1 MTHGNSTETISSES
15 SEGNPAEPRNEPPGK
30 TEVISR
36 EELVGLVDQH
46 FDPAKTLEMLDSL
59 QAHPELHQEAISLQG
74 TWNILSCLPRESPGL
89 AAADQ
94 ATLII
99 RKEQRRQKLRSL
111 FIRLAALAA
120 SMVCF
125 FLSWQAGAR
134 SSLAGKLS
142 LMENI
147 HRLSYSE
154 LLAVAGEPEFLQ
166 KLANSEKGA
175 LFTQVRRLTSSDQST
190 AFRNKVQKPAD
201 QSDWDNLA
209 ARQKAFQKL
218 PVARKQALTAL
229 AEELERLPEGEQEET
244 LKRLYGL
251 NVWFES
257 LSDEDRQKFETLT
270 GNARWNRAT
279 RGVETLLRQKEGF
292 RKQAFTITEFNRP
305 DYIMDLATLTAA
317 WMKMTPAEKT
327 AFERRSR
334 NVRNLPQAKTD
345 RLQQLAQAMELAQ
358 PGRFPGLDQ
367 LRNSPPGRLVAK
379 PDAVKQQREKKR
391 NEYLELIRKSRLN
404 SIESKELETFQSNL
418 PPWLLEVVDPL
429 PPDEARR
436 LLGILKILV
445 DHQST
450 LPNDATQGG

>member
-1 MTHGNSTETISSES
+1 MTHDDSTETISTES
-15 SEGNPAEPRNEPPGK
+15 SVGNPAQPRNEPPGK

-36 EELVGLVDQH
+36 EELVGLVDHH
-46 FDPAKTLEMLDSL
+46 FDSAKTLEMLDSL
-59 QAHPELHQEAISLQG
+59 QSQPELQLEALSLQSS
-74 TWNILSCLPRESPGL
+74 WNILSSLPQESPGL
-89 AAADQ
+89 APADQ
-94 ATLII
+94 ASLIL
-99 RKEQRRQKLRSL
+99 RKEQRKQTFRSL
-111 FIRLAALAA
+111 FIRLAAFTASLAC
-120 SMVCF
+120 S

-134 SSLAGKLS
+134 TSLAGKQA
-142 LMENI
+142 LMDNI
-147 HRLSYSE
+147 HRLNYSE
-154 LLAVAGEPEFLQ
+154 LLAVAGDPEFLQ
-166 KLANSEKGA
+166 KLTTSEKGA
-175 LFTQVRRLTSSDQST
+175 SFAQVRRLAASDHST
-190 AFRNKVQKPAD
+190 AFLSKAQKPAD
-201 QSDWDNLA
+201 PSDWDDLA

-218 PVARKQALTAL
+218 PATRKHALAAL
-229 AEELERLPEGEQEET
+229 AEELDRLPEGQQEET

-257 LSDEDRQKFETLT
+257 LSDEDRQKFETLS

-317 WMKMTPAEKT
+317 WMKMTPPEKT

-334 NVRNLPQAKTD
+334 NMRNLPQVKTD
-345 RLQQLAQAMELAQ
+345 RLQQLALAIDNVH
-358 PGRFPGLDQ
+358 PGKFPGLDL
-367 LRNSPPGRLVAK
+367 LRNNPPGRLAAK
-379 PDAVKQQREKKR
+379 PDAVKHQREKKR
-391 NEYLELIRKSRLN
+391 HEYLELVRKSHLN
-404 SIESKELETFQSNL
+404 SIDSKELESFQSNL

-450 LPNDATQGG
+450 QPNDSTQGE